1 MTVQRGG
8 WLLGL
13 AIVTA
18 FSGCHRGPESS
29 ELPPTRRDRDLASAP
44 EFSVGEVL
52 LPAGEVVLRS
62 QEEGVPGPDGPIIS
76 EDAKTVVV
84 ASVRMDQDEVSV
96 ERFREYCL
104 ETGSELPVQPNWSSD
119 RHPVVNVTWDEAVAF
134 ARWSGK
140 RLPTVAEWYLA
151 AERAGS
157 SPFRRPPPEFFSL
170 LPSADR
176 SEIQDVFRPTPADVD
191 LTPRGLSDC
200 RNLLW
205 NVQEWTSDAC
215 TPTPK
220 QPHVVGHPNE
230 ELVPT
235 RVVVGWFRNDFGGKL
250 VPRWDWRMSVQAT
263 TRARDVG
270 FRCCVDQP

>member
-8 WLLGL
+8 WLFCL
-13 AIVTA
+13 AIATA
-18 FSGCHRGPESS
+18 LCGCRRDTDSSALLPTSRGPDS
-29 ELPPTRRDRDLASAP
+29 ASAP
-44 EFSVGEVL
+44 GNAAGEVL
-52 LPAGEVVLRS
+52 LPAGDVVLRS
-62 QEEGVPGPDGPIIS
+62 QEDGVPGPDGLIVS
-76 EDAKTVVV
+76 EEATTVAVR
-84 ASVRMDQDEVSV
+84 SVRMDRDEVSV
-96 ERFREYCL
+96 DRFREFCL
-104 ETGSELPVQPNWSSD
+104 ETGSELPAQPNWSSV
-119 RHPVVNVTWDEAVAF
+119 RHPVVNITWDEAVAF

-151 AERAGS
+151 AERGGHG
-157 SPFRRPPPEFFSL
+157 PFRRPPPEFFSL

-176 SEIQDVFRPTPADVD
+176 SEMQDAFRPTPVDVD

-205 NVQEWTSDAC
+205 NVQEWTSDAS

-220 QPHVVGHPNE
+220 QPHVVGHPSE

-250 VPRWDWRMSVQAT
+250 VPRWDWRVSVQAT

-270 FRCCVDQP
+270 FRCCVDEP